1 MVNTTSTMKMK
12 KRLSKGER
20 HHIRR
25 VKAAA
30 RQEADLT
37 TPTPVRQSGVKPVA
51 KPDTKVT
58 P

>member
-1 MVNTTSTMKMK
+1 MINSTSDIKKK
-12 KRLSKGER
+12 KRLSQGER

-25 VKAAA
+25 VKAAI

-51 KPDTKVT
+51 KVT
-58 P
+58 PKP